1 MARLAPAPISL
12 SENEHLQLKELVNR
26 HNTPQ
31 QIALRAQII
40 LLANTGKNNREIARE
55 LEVSRDMVRTWRSR
69 WLQYTVRD
77 PEGLSILSRLQDAE
91 RPGAPP
97 TFTAE
102 QITHLFAIACD
113 PPEIYNYPIS
123 HWGAR
128 ELAEVMVKQNI
139 VESISPRHVSRL
151 LAEAHLKPHQS
162 RYWLHPEKN
171 EEFEERVKDITTVYL
186 TAIERAESGERTI
199 STDEMTGIQALE
211 RTQFDLP
218 MQPGKPVRR
227 EFEYIRHGTQSLIA
241 SIDVVNGKLI
251 APSIGDSRT
260 EKDFEAHIRGVIA
273 TDPEAP
279 KWHVVCDRLN
289 THQSE
294 SLVRYVASLEA
305 EEVDLGVKGKSGI
318 LKSMASRAEF
328 LQNSEHRVVFHYTP
342 KHCSWLNQIEI
353 WFSILMRKLLRRES
367 FRSTKHLKQRIL
379 MFIEYFNKT
388 MAKPFKWTYQGK
400 ALVA

>member
-1 MARLAPAPISL
+1 
-12 SENEHLQLKELVNR
+12 
-26 HNTPQ
+26 
-31 QIALRAQII
+31 
-40 LLANTGKNNREIARE
+40 
-55 LEVSRDMVRTWRSR
+55 
-69 WLQYTVRD
+69 
-77 PEGLSILSRLQDAE
+77 
-91 RPGAPP
+91 
-97 TFTAE
+97 
-102 QITHLFAIACD
+102 
-113 PPEIYNYPIS
+113 
-123 HWGAR
+123 
-128 ELAEVMVKQNI
+128 
-139 VESISPRHVSRL
+139 
-151 LAEAHLKPHQS
+151 
-162 RYWLHPEKN
+162 
-171 EEFEERVKDITTVYL
+171 
-186 TAIERAESGERTI
+186 
-199 STDEMTGIQALE
+199 MTGIQALE